1 MGAPEGPWQARTGL
15 HAPSRSEVSA
25 GLDPLQVG
33 LKQVVLSRE
42 KQKVVVLSRRYGSE
56 VGGKGGGKNCGK
68 GGGEVTATAAVRAA
82 ARAAAP
88 SLGGAQR

>member
-1 MGAPEGPWQARTGL
+1 MVWAAVPVAR
-15 HAPSRSEVSA
+15 SA
-25 GLDPLQVG
+25 
-33 LKQVVLSRE
+33 VVARE
-42 KQKVVVLSRRYGSE
+42 VVVLSRRYGSE

-88 SLGGAQR
+88 SLGRGEGSSRHVGAGQMFFGVGDLHF